1 MEKHTSGFLIAVEG
15 IDGSG
20 KTTLTRIIRDQLTSK
35 GKDVFALPSGGI
47 NSSEIEAQ
55 LRKIVIAENSS
66 ITPNAETLIYFTSL
80 AQKVD
85 QYIIPALRKNRV
97 VVVDRFSLSTFVFAH
112 YMFKQERYF
121 INCMLQFAS
130 QGIVPDFTFLCDL
143 DESVAYS
150 RLVCRG
156 KELSRREKQGIPL
169 MKVMREGYVKEI
181 SNFSKQFQTLRT
193 DRISMEEMGECISVL
208 EQYIK

>member
-1 MEKHTSGFLIAVEG
+1 MEKYSSGFLIAVEG

-20 KTTLTRIIRDQLTSK
+20 KTTLARIIRDQLISK
-35 GKDVFALPSGGI
+35 GKDVFVLPSGGI

-55 LRKIVIAENSS
+55 LRKIVIAENNS
-66 ITPNAETLIYFTSL
+66 ITPNAETLIYFASL

-85 QYIIPALRKNRV
+85 QYIIPALRKDRV

-112 YMFKQERYF
+112 YMFKKERYF
-121 INCMLQFAS
+121 TNGILQFAS
-130 QGIVPDFTFLCDL
+130 QGITPDFTFLCDL

-150 RLVCRG
+150 RLLCRG

-181 SNFSKQFQTLRT
+181 SNISKQFQILRT
-193 DRISMEEMGECISVL
+193 DRISIEEMGECISVL
-208 EQYIK
+208 EHYI

>member
-1 MEKHTSGFLIAVEG
+1 MEKHTLGFLIAVEG

-20 KTTLTRIIRDQLTSK
+20 KTTLMGIIQEQLTSK

-80 AQKVD
+80 AQKID
-85 QYIIPALRKNRV
+85 QYIIPALRKNKI
-97 VVVDRFSLSTFVFAH
+97 VVVDRFSLSTFLFAH

-121 INCMLQFAS
+121 TNGMLQFAS
-130 QGIVPDFTFLCDL
+130 QGITPDFTFLCDL

-169 MKVMREGYVKEI
+169 MKVLREGYIKEI
-181 SNFSKQFQTLRT
+181 SNFSKQFQILRT
-193 DRISMEEMGECISVL
+193 DRISIEEMGECISVL
-208 EQYIK
+208 EQYI

>member
-1 MEKHTSGFLIAVEG
+1 MEKYTSGFLIAVEG

-20 KTTLTRIIRDQLTSK
+20 KTTLMRIIRDQLTSK
-35 GKDVFALPSGGI
+35 GKDVFVLPSGGI
-47 NSSEIEAQ
+47 KSSEIEAQ
-55 LRKIVIAENSS
+55 LRKIVVAENSN

-85 QYIIPALRKNRV
+85 QYIIPALCKNRV
-97 VVVDRFSLSTFVFAH
+97 VIVDRFSLSTFVFAH
-112 YMFKQERYF
+112 YMFKQERDF
-121 INCMLQFAS
+121 TNCILKFAS
-130 QGIVPDFTFLCDL
+130 QRITPDFTFLCDL

-181 SNFSKQFQTLRT
+181 SNFSKQFQIIRT
-193 DRISMEEMGECISVL
+193 DRISIEEMGECISVL

>member
-1 MEKHTSGFLIAVEG
+1 MEKHTSGFLIAIEG

-20 KTTLTRIIRDQLTSK
+20 KTTLASIIRKQLISK
-35 GKDVFALPSGGI
+35 GKDVFALFSGGT

-55 LRKIVIAENSS
+55 LRKIVIAEDSS

-85 QYIIPALRKNRV
+85 QYIIPALHTNKIV
-97 VVVDRFSLSTFVFAH
+97 IVDRFSLSAFVFAH
-112 YMFKQERYF
+112 YMYKQERYLTKN
-121 INCMLQFAS
+121 ILQFAS
-130 QGIVPDFTFLCDL
+130 QGITPDFTFLCDL

-169 MKVMREGYVKEI
+169 MKIMREGYIKEI
-181 SNFSKQFQTLRT
+181 PNLSKQFQILRT
-193 DRISMEEMGECISVL
+193 DRISIEEMEECIDVL
-208 EQYIK
+208 EQYI

>member
-20 KTTLTRIIRDQLTSK
+20 KTTLTRIIRDQLTGS
-35 GKDVFALPSGGI
+35 GKDVFVLPSGGDD
-47 NSSEIEAQ
+47 SSEIEAQ
-55 LRKIVIAENSS
+55 LRKIVVDKNSS

-97 VVVDRFSLSTFVFAH
+97 VIVDRFSLSAFVFAH

-121 INCMLQFAS
+121 TEGVLRFAS
-130 QGIVPDFTFLCDL
+130 QGIMPDFTFLCDL

-169 MKVMREGYVKEI
+169 MKVMREGFIKEI
-181 SNFSKQFQTLRT
+181 ANISKQFQILRT
-193 DRISMEEMGECISVL
+193 DKISIEEMGRCINVL
-208 EQYIK
+208 EQYV